1 MLEYSPRDINK
12 YIIQYN
18 NEFIS
23 GNEMEKFC
31 YSKGE
36 IVKGEKLKSENA
48 LADSSLLEKEIYGE
62 KLIKNIVSY
71 AQKKVYIM

>member
-1 MLEYSPRDINK
+1 MK
-12 YIIQYN
+12 
-18 NEFIS
+18 
-23 GNEMEKFC
+23 KFY

-62 KLIKNIVSY
+62 KLTKNIVSY
-71 AQKKVYIM
+71 VQEKVYYVRIDVEHGKESSKLKSF

>member
-1 MLEYSPRDINK
+1 
-12 YIIQYN
+12 
-18 NEFIS
+18 
-23 GNEMEKFC
+23 MEKFC

-71 AQKKVYIM
+71 IQEKVYYVRIDVEYRKESSKLKSF